1 MGETPEPKG
10 RLFSCQGARVVA
22 KRGQIARFIE
32 PMECLPVEKIP
43 EGDLWTYELKLDGY
57 RLVGVRTGGKVT
69 LYSRRGTDLSQR
81 FKYVTAAL
89 VTLPDETVVDGEIV
103 ALDDEGKPNFNL
115 LQNSRSSGSH
125 IMYYAFDVLVSRG
138 ENLTK
143 ETLSKRRE
151 ILESIIRLHDHVGI
165 SQVSSQTAKEMF
177 AFVKSHGLEGI
188 IAKRSDS
195 VYEPGRRSGL
205 WVKRRIN
212 ARQELVIGGYIP
224 SHLGVDSI
232 VMGFYRDKQLRYAAR
247 VRAGFVPLTRRQVFE
262 RIKPLETGKCPFVNL
277 PEKEA
282 GRWGQGLTAEKM
294 KECIWVKPQ
303 VVAEV
308 EFLEWTGAHLRHTKF
323 VGLRDDK
330 DPRSVVRET

>member
-1 MGETPEPKG
+1 M
-10 RLFSCQGARVVA
+10 LV
-22 KRGQIARFIE
+22 KRRQVARFIE
-32 PMECLPVEKIP
+32 PMECLPVERIP

-89 VTLPDETVVDGEIV
+89 ATLPDETVVDGEIV

-125 IMYYAFDVLVSRG
+125 IIYYAFDVLMSRG

-151 ILESIIRLHDHVGI
+151 ILESTVKPQAHVGI
-165 SQVSSQTAKEMF
+165 SQVSHQSSKEML

-188 IAKRSDS
+188 IAKRCDS
-195 VYEPGRRSGL
+195 IYESGRRSGV
-205 WVKRRIN
+205 WVKHRIN
-212 ARQELVIGGYIP
+212 ASQEFVIGGYVP

-232 VMGFYRDKQLRYAAR
+232 VIGFYRDKQLRYAAR
-247 VRAGFVPLTRRQVFE
+247 VRAGFVPLTRRQVFN
-262 RIKPLETGKCPFVNL
+262 RIKPLETGICPFENL
-277 PEKEA
+277 PEKDA
-282 GRWGQGLTAEKM
+282 GRWGQGLTADKM

-303 VVAEV
+303 IVAEV
-308 EFLEWTGAHLRHTKF
+308 EFLEWTDAYHLRHTKF

-330 DPRSVVRET
+330 DPRKVVRET